1 MMVGDRLSDG
11 IEIKETAH
19 GSSEW
24 PDGVV
29 LRELVVGR
37 RKRLPAAEYIHCD
50 DVPTLKGAFSLPGN
64 AGLVWLLV
72 SHRSRVTKTAWVT
85 LPQAM
90 LNEWGIDKS
99 AKSRAL
105 AALQAAGYVEVSHTH
120 GRSAQV
126 RLVRKSDP

>member
-11 IEIKETAH
+11 IGIKETAYV
-19 GSSEW
+19 SPEW

-29 LRELVVGR
+29 LREIAVGR
-37 RKRLPAAEYIHCD
+37 QRRLPAQEYIYCND
-50 DVPTLKGAFSLPGN
+50 IPALKGAFGLPGN
-64 AGLVWLLV
+64 AGLVWLLA

-85 LPQAM
+85 LPQTM

-105 AALQAAGYVEVSHTH
+105 AALQAAGYVEVSHTL

-126 RLVRKSDP
+126 RLVCKSNP